1 MRRIL
6 DALYLAS
13 GALAGVFLVL
23 IGALVLA
30 QIVARLL
37 GTIVP
42 SADDFARLC
51 MAASSFLGL
60 AYTLRSGGHIRVTL
74 LLDSLPRSARHAAE
88 IGCLAAAVLLTGF
101 FAYYT
106 LDMSWDSFVY
116 KDLTIGLIPIPKWIP
131 QAAMSLGCV
140 LMFVAFVEDLIA
152 VLGRRKPSYD
162 APVERHDL
170 SEG

>member
-1 MRRIL
+1 LRKTL
-6 DALYLAS
+6 DALYAVS

-23 IGALVLA
+23 ICVLVLA
-30 QIVARLL
+30 QIGARLL

-51 MAASSFLGL
+51 MAASSFLAL

-74 LLDSLPRSARHAAE
+74 LLDALPRSARHAAE
-88 IGCLAAAVLLTGF
+88 IGCLGAAALLTGF

-106 LDMSWDSFVY
+106 LDMTWESYLFKEY
-116 KDLTIGLIPIPKWIP
+116 TIGLIPIPKWVP

-140 LMFVAFVEDLIA
+140 LMFIAFVEDLIA

-162 APVERHDL
+162 ALVERHDL